1 MHPDMSRLRVA
12 CEVLA
17 SCGAGATVSCHG
29 LPFATSRPYL
39 QGRARAGIPSPA
51 VHQPDADQEPATMA
65 TPLLARRTGTVR
77 VDGEWLQDQLDL
89 RLLTLTAFAAEVP
102 CDVATLRK
110 ALADGPINRRK
121 ASDILQALRRLP
133 VEEGDIVDLLG
144 VRQKTLP

>member
-1 MHPDMSRLRVA
+1 
-12 CEVLA
+12 
-17 SCGAGATVSCHG
+17 
-29 LPFATSRPYL
+29 
-39 QGRARAGIPSPA
+39 
-51 VHQPDADQEPATMA
+51 MA